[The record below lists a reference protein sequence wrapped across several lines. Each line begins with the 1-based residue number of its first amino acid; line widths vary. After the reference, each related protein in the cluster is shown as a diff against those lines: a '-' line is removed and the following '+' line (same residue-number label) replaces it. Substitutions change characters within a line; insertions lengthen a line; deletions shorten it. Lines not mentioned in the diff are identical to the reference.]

1 MAQSI
6 RNSLLVLVSL
16 SLAGCA
22 TPKAV
27 TPQRCPTPPGELLVK
42 PQPLP
47 EIRQKTL
54 NQSQAMAIWLNQI
67 QLYEIQRDRYSRLQK
82 WGTTQCKW
90 SAPSPVRLEK

>member
-1 MAQSI
+1 MARRT
-6 RNSLLVLVSL
+6 RNSLLALVCL

-22 TPKAV
+22 TPPAV
-27 TPQRCPTPPGELLVK
+27 QPQRCPTPPGELLVK

-47 EIRQKTL
+47 EIKQKTL

-82 WGTTQCKW
+82 WGATQCKW

>member
-1 MAQSI
+1 MARRT
-6 RNSLLVLVSL
+6 RNSLLILVCL
-16 SLAGCA
+16 SLAGCV

-27 TPQRCPTPPGELLVK
+27 QPQRCPTPPGELLVK

-47 EIRQKTL
+47 EIKQKTL

>member
-1 MAQSI
+1 MARRT

-22 TPKAV
+22 TPKPV
-27 TPQRCPTPPGELLVK
+27 IPQRCPTPPGELLVK

-47 EIRQKTL
+47 EIKQKTL

-90 SAPSPVRLEK
+90 SAPSPVRLEN

>member
-1 MAQSI
+1 MARRT
-6 RNSLLVLVSL
+6 RNSLLALTAL
-16 SLAGCA
+16 LLAGCA
-22 TPKAV
+22 TPKPV

-47 EIRQKTL
+47 EIKQKTL

-67 QLYEIQRDRYSRLQK
+67 QLFELQRDRYSRLQK

-90 SAPSPVRLEK
+90 SAPKTD

>member
-1 MAQSI
+1 MARRT

-16 SLAGCA
+16 SLAGCV

-27 TPQRCPTPPGELLVK
+27 PPQRCPTPPGELLVK

-54 NQSQAMAIWLNQI
+54 SQSQAMAIWLNQI
-67 QLYEIQRDRYSRLQK
+67 QLFELQRDRYFRLQK